1 MKKETTTTKKE
12 AQLMEALK
20 KANKENE
27 KLAKKLEQSRISSDR
42 LRKEL
47 KKNDGRT
54 VELTEE
60 QEQSLSNLSID
71 MNIPNLLSD

>member
-1 MKKETTTTKKE
+1 MKKETTPEKE
-12 AQLMEALK
+12 NAQLHKALK
-20 KANKENE
+20 KANKEKE
-27 KLAKKLEQSRISSDR
+27 KLAKKLEDTKIKADQ

-54 VELTEE
+54 VELTKE
-60 QEQSLSNLSID
+60 QEQLLSNLSKD

>member
-27 KLAKKLEQSRISSDR
+27 KLAKKLEQSRIKSDR